1 MRQQHR
7 KTAAF
12 LWPVTAGS
20 KITYN
25 LAEIFPNRIWTNQVL
40 VSLKASS
47 PAFLLR
53 MNQKYGHLRRGI
65 QQPELDDFIT
75 ACAVDTLKH
84 KKPWLTLIHLVD
96 MGIVCVIGMG
106 YALTK
111 H

>member
-1 MRQQHR
+1 M
-7 KTAAF
+7 
-12 LWPVTAGS
+12 
-20 KITYN
+20 
-25 LAEIFPNRIWTNQVL
+25 

-96 MGIVCVIGMG
+96 MDSMRHRYGVRSDE
-106 YALTK
+106 ALAAL
-111 H
+111 HRLDQRVGWNISFE